1 MIDKISSQQHVISN
15 ITDVK
20 TEGRETELRANLRET
35 ENEETSMFELKG
47 YSNLEKKEQLENLV
61 SGLNDF
67 LTPVYTSLKFELHEK
82 LDEYY
87 VTVIDDS
94 TKEVIKEIPP
104 KKLLDMYAAML
115 EYVGIIVDEKI

>member
-115 EYVGIIVDEKI
+115 EHMGIIVDERV